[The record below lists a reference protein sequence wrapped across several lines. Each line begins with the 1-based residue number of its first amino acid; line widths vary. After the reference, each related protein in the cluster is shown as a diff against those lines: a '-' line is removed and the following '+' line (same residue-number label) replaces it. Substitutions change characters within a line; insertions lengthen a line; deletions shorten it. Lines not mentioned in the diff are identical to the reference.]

1 MRMIKFKV
9 NFEDLLHLITEFEP
23 RYLLYHQGK
32 ITAFLTTSKGEPV
45 LFHAEMKEKPKG
57 SFVMY
62 NLFNNNIKWVNHIKK
77 TSDVIYIPVIR
88 VEKVEGLE
96 W

>member
-9 NFEDLLHLITEFEP
+9 NFEDLLHLITGFEP

-32 ITAFLTTSKGEPV
+32 ITAFLFTSKGEPV
-45 LFHAEMKEKPKG
+45 LFYMEMKEKPKG

-62 NLFNNNIKWVNHIKK
+62 NPFNNNIKWVNHIRK